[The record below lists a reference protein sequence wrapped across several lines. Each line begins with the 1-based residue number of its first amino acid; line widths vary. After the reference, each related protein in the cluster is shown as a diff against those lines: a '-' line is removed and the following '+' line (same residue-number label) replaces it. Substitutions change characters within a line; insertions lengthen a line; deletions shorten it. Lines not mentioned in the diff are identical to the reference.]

1 MLHPM
6 FRLLATQ
13 PGLLADHAEAYAELF
28 GSEFAS
34 ACERWKRQA
43 LFHAAALCSMVVAAV
58 LVGVALMLWAVTPTL
73 QPHAAWVLLLVPL
86 LPALL
91 TWWCLHAARASAA
104 TEAFGQLRQQLKADA
119 SMLREA
125 AAA

>member
-28 GSEFAS
+28 GTEFAS

-43 LFHAAALCSMVVAAV
+43 LLRAVALCSLGVAAV
-58 LVGVALMLWAVTPTL
+58 LAGVALMLWAVTPAAQL
-73 QPHAAWVLLLVPL
+73 HAAWLLVLVPL

-91 TWWCLHAARASAA
+91 AWWCLQAAADSAA
-104 TEAFGQLRQQLKADA
+104 DEAFGQLRRQLRADA